1 MKRLCLLLLLL
12 TAGTSLFAQQ
22 VSVIDRFFQKYE
34 NDQSFTLVSVTPKMF
49 SMFSKFDINSAEG
62 KSFMTIVKKLKGL
75 RILVKE
81 NTKEGNKLY
90 QEAASQLTK
99 EYEELMTVRSD
110 GELVKFMV
118 KENSKGNIAELVM
131 LVGGQDEFV
140 AMSLLG
146 DIDLNEISQIAN
158 DMNIG
163 GMDKLKS
170 LNKKSTM

>member
-1 MKRLCLLLLLL
+1 
-12 TAGTSLFAQQ
+12 
-22 VSVIDRFFQKYE
+22 
-34 NDQSFTLVSVTPKMF
+34 
-49 SMFSKFDINSAEG
+49 
-62 KSFMTIVKKLKGL
+62 MTIVKKLKGL
-75 RILVKE
+75 RVLVKE
-81 NTKEGNKLY
+81 NTKEGSKLY

-99 EYEELMTVRSD
+99 EYEELMTVRSE

-131 LVGGQDEFV
+131 LVGGRDEFV

-163 GMDKLKS
+163 GMDRLKS

>member
-1 MKRLCLLLLLL
+1 M
-12 TAGTSLFAQQ
+12 
-22 VSVIDRFFQKYE
+22 
-34 NDQSFTLVSVTPKMF
+34 
-49 SMFSKFDINSAEG
+49 
-62 KSFMTIVKKLKGL
+62 
-75 RILVKE
+75 
-81 NTKEGNKLY
+81 LY